1 MGQWLRPANRAW
13 EPGQLDEIRKLY
25 ARLLAVKAQLDQ
37 LDTLQEHQIMSALF
51 PTFTSIWQRAK
62 RFLETDTR
70 DVFQKAL
77 ELSEESE
84 HQEERDF
91 QVVGNYLYW

>member
-1 MGQWLRPANRAW
+1 MA
-13 EPGQLDEIRKLY
+13 
-25 ARLLAVKAQLDQ
+25 
-37 LDTLQEHQIMSALF
+37 ALF

-77 ELSEESE
+77 ELLEESE
-84 HQEERDF
+84 QQEEKDF
-91 QVVGNYLYW
+91 HVVGGYLYW